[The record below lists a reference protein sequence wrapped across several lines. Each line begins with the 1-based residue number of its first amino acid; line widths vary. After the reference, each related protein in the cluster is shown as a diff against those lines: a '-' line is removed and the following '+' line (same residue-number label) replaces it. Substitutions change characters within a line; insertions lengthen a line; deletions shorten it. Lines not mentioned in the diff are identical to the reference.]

1 MCHMEELECSVDCP
15 LATLARLGS
24 FLHSW
29 LREGTPCLAQ
39 EAVSGGVLT
48 PLPISRSWQ

>member
-1 MCHMEELECSVDCP
+1 MCQTEELECSVDCP
-15 LATLARLGS
+15 LATLAHLGG
-24 FLHSW
+24 FLRSW
-29 LREGTPCLAQ
+29 LREGTPCLAH